1 MSKIIYMTDAWLIT
15 CVVSTGTEQSNK
27 MLLAARDAGA
37 KGAFGHY
44 ARGYGARE
52 RFGALGVAVETEKD
66 VISVL
71 VSTDQRDMV
80 FEAMYKAGGLDRPG
94 AGIMYITPIDKA
106 ASYVPESVLT
116 KLKEADRVKEADR
129 GTEVPM

>member
-1 MSKIIYMTDAWLIT
+1 MSEITYLTDVWMIT
-15 CVVSTGTEQSNK
+15 CVVSTSTKQSNK

-37 KGAFGHY
+37 KGAVGHY

-52 RFGALGVAVETEKD
+52 RLGALGVAVETDKD

-71 VSTDQRDMV
+71 VSTEQRDIV

-94 AGIMYITPIDKA
+94 AGMMYITPVEKL
-106 ASYVPESVLT
+106 ASYVPDSVMQ
-116 KLKEADRVKEADR
+116 KLKKAGRSRTAQ
-129 GTEVPM
+129 